1 MADTPRDEVIAEHI
15 LAPIDVALERDNGN
29 DVVVMRR
36 EFVHTPEKL
45 WQLLTQPELLAHWSP
60 IVPNRV
66 LDSVGPATSRENP
79 DDAPVDAE
87 VLSVAAPYAVTHR
100 WDTEVLDWEIT
111 PSEHSSIER
120 GSSEQGSVLQ
130 LRQSV
135 GDPEFISMMV
145 AGWQVCFGRL
155 AAEED
160 GVDRE
165 RVVDERAMDYGWNA
179 LNEHYQATLSGN

>member
-1 MADTPRDEVIAEHI
+1 MADTPRDEIIAERI
-15 LAPIDVALERDNGN
+15 LAPIDVALERDDGK

-66 LDSVGPATSRENP
+66 LDSAGPATSRENP
-79 DDAPVDAE
+79 GDDPVDAE
-87 VLSVAAPYAVTHR
+87 VLSVAAPHAVTHR
-100 WDTEVLDWEIT
+100 WDTEVLSWEIT
-111 PSEHSSIER
+111 PSE
-120 GSSEQGSVLQ
+120 QGSVLH

-135 GDPEFISMMV
+135 GDPEFVSMMV

-165 RVVDERAMDYGWNA
+165 RVVGERAMAYGWKE
-179 LNEHYQATLSGN
+179 LNEHYQAILSGN